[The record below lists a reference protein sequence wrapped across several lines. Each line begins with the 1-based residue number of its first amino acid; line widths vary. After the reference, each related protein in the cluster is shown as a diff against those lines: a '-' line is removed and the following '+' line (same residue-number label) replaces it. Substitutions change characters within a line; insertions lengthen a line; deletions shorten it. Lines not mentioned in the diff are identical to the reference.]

1 MPKKLRPEGFISVMR
16 EEKPSP
22 RGDDGFL
29 VGGILSA
36 ESGACVVDHSVHG
49 GSETFFGVV
58 GTSLDLGL
66 DRGDPIVRIDGTR
79 LKTRIS
85 TCLSGKFHGILGSS
99 SESVG
104 LGLLGTR
111 GRFAEIRPLKASR

>member
-1 MPKKLRPEGFISVMR
+1 M
-16 EEKPSP
+16 
-22 RGDDGFL
+22 
-29 VGGILSA
+29 
-36 ESGACVVDHSVHG
+36 VDHSVHG